1 METFVDLII
10 LVIASDNEIYNN
22 IINIYWKHLINYI
35 EKNKID
41 IKIIFVYNKYPKNIN
56 IQQNN
61 ILCFNNE
68 ESYIPGILK
77 KTINAFIEIQKKYK
91 YNYVLR
97 TNISSFFI
105 IDNLLKIKKK
115 LNTINLYSGFLGDY
129 GDFQF
134 VSGAGIWLSSDII
147 DIIINNKNNLNYN
160 LPDDIAIALLLK
172 SFHKKNLKRF
182 DIIYPNQFENKDI
195 MNVFQN
201 IIKSKQYHIRIKH
214 DSDRINKDIYYFKLF
229 TNILYINSDIYF
241 ATYGGPS
248 KNFHEA
254 VNRITSQAEKF
265 QIFSKIFK
273 FTEKDIILDT
283 DFWSKHKNFIESNN
297 RGYGY
302 YIWKP
307 YLIKKCLNDIK
318 DGDILLYVDSG
329 CEMNINGKKKL
340 LYFINL
346 VKNKLIL
353 GTSSVSSDYDFTK
366 MDLIKYFNFENNI
379 ELLKKPHMQAG
390 ILLIYK
396 CEKTINLINEWY
408 DICSNNYNFI
418 DDSKSISKN
427 FKEFIE
433 HRHDQSVFNLLI
445 KKYDLLNYDM
455 DPTCFGIDITEKTAK
470 EYQKNA
476 YEYPIWSCRNRSGK
490 SLFDYIS

>member
-1 METFVDLII
+1 MVTNVDLII

-22 IINIYWKHLINYI
+22 IINIYWKYLINYI

-41 IKIIFVYNKYPKNIN
+41 IKVIFVYNKYPENIN
-56 IQQNN
+56 IQKNN
-61 ILCFNNE
+61 ILCFNSE

-115 LNTINLYSGFLGDY
+115 LKPINLYSGFLGDY

-147 DIIINNKNNLNYN
+147 DIIINNNNNLNYT

-172 SFHKKNLKRF
+172 SYHKKNLERF
-182 DIIYPNQFENKDI
+182 DIIYSNQFENKDI
-195 MNVFQN
+195 ENVFQN
-201 IIKSKQYHIRIKH
+201 IIKSKHYHIRIKH
-214 DSDRINKDIYYFKLF
+214 DCDRINKDIYYFKLF
-229 TNILYINSDIYF
+229 TNILYRKSDLYF
-241 ATYGGPS
+241 ATFGGMTE
-248 KNFHEA
+248 NFHKA
-254 VNRITSQAEKF
+254 VDRITSQAEKF
-265 QIFSKIFK
+265 KLFSHIFK
-273 FTEKDIILDT
+273 FTEKDIINDS
-283 DFWSKHKNFIESNN
+283 DFWSKHQKFIESNS

-307 YLIKKCLNDIK
+307 YLIKKCLNNIK

-329 CEMNINGKKKL
+329 CELNINGINILKK
-340 LYFINL
+340 FINM
-346 VKNKLIL
+346 VKYKLIL
-353 GTSSVSSDYDFTK
+353 GTSSVSSDYNFTK
-366 MDLIKYFNFENNI
+366 MDLIKYFNYQNNI

-396 CEKTINLINEWY
+396 CDKTINLINEWN
-408 DICSNNYNFI
+408 DLCSNNYNFI

-445 KKYDLLNYDM
+445 KKYNLLNYDM
-455 DPTCFGIDITEKTAK
+455 DPTCFGIEITEKTAK
-470 EYQKNA
+470 EYLKNA
-476 YEYPIWSCRNRSGK
+476 NDCPIWSCRNRSGK
-490 SLFDYIS
+490 SLFDYI